1 MNINYFAQK
10 SMQLHLLD
18 CMFRTKWM
26 YLCKQLLA
34 HGLSMVFPVPFSVL
48 FTRARY
54 TYSQGHQNT
63 ATNPK
68 RASERESVLTCCP
81 RSVGRIMKILKSNQA
96 MPAPSSP
103 PTRTSSA
110 RLVFNVCV
118 LVYFL
123 RQEANH
129 ALSPFVS
136 LAGSSIRPDATVLI
150 TRALV
155 PRIYLHLIRHVTE
168 L

>member
-1 MNINYFAQK
+1 MLQDRKRFHVTYYSYYNRMNINYFAQK

-26 YLCKQLLA
+26 YLCKQLLT

-54 TYSQGHQNT
+54 TYTQGHQNT

-118 LVYFL
+118 FFGVLFAQRSKTCSV
-123 RQEANH
+123 
-129 ALSPFVS
+129 PFCFTCGFVH
-136 LAGSSIRPDATVLI
+136 SS
-150 TRALV
+150 
-155 PRIYLHLIRHVTE
+155 
-168 L
+168 

>member
-1 MNINYFAQK
+1 
-10 SMQLHLLD
+10 
-18 CMFRTKWM
+18 MFRTKWM

-96 MPAPSSP
+96 MPAPSIRHP
-103 PTRTSSA
+103 HEPA
-110 RLVFNVCV
+110 LPGWCLMCVCV
-118 LVYFL
+118 FCCTFL

-129 ALSPFVS
+129 ALPPFVS
-136 LAGSSIRPDATVLI
+136 LAGSSIRPDATVCDNASACAANI
-150 TRALV
+150 FASHQARNRIVIPPSTVMRHRA
-155 PRIYLHLIRHVTE
+155 
-168 L
+168 